1 MFVPTHSTQQMFG
14 AVPLVWICNPDP
26 LSIRIFNPLGSNEL
40 NRNSACGNKTA
51 TSSLSF
57 LLMMIKNGIQDSV
70 AFTGKG
76 PRKGWRTPLN
86 IINDSEQRDEEKERP
101 RGPFASERGDEPRS
115 GIPYC
120 SVYSYTFFGARY
132 MDHELMAM
140 WLSVD
145 PMADKYPNIS
155 PYNYCMWN
163 PIKVIDPNGKDTIKT
178 PTGIS
183 ISVGD
188 GYQATPDGKYLF
200 GDGLVTKEWDPS
212 LCQIVSDDGSPLGGY
227 KNCELNNNAPWMQFA
242 ISQIGVKEV
251 PMGENRG
258 PAVEKYL
265 RSTNS
270 EAGNPWCA
278 SFVNWCLQQSGY
290 SGAGA

>member
-1 MFVPTHSTQQMFG
+1 MMEKHGIQNHST
-14 AVPLVWICNPDP
+14 
-26 LSIRIFNPLGSNEL
+26 
-40 NRNSACGNKTA
+40 
-51 TSSLSF
+51 
-57 LLMMIKNGIQDSV
+57 
-70 AFTGKG
+70 FTGK
-76 PRKGWRTPLN
+76 
-86 IINDSEQRDEEKERP
+86 ERDGET
-101 RGPFASERGDEPRS
+101 GYG
-115 GIPYC
+115 Y
-120 SVYSYTFFGARY
+120 FGARY
-132 MDHELMAM
+132 MDHELMTM

-200 GDGLVTKEWDPS
+200 GDGLMTKEWDPS

-227 KNCELNNNAPWMQFA
+227 KNCDLNNNAPWMQFA

-258 PAVEKYL
+258 PDVEKYL

-290 SGAGA
+290 SGAGAQGNEYKTFGVPVNSENPPYGSIAIFKTGHVGFFSKKVRSGQVEIIHGNWSNRVCRSIIEQENIQCYRFPFQRSPVIRK

>member
-1 MFVPTHSTQQMFG
+1 MMEKHGIQKHST
-14 AVPLVWICNPDP
+14 
-26 LSIRIFNPLGSNEL
+26 
-40 NRNSACGNKTA
+40 
-51 TSSLSF
+51 
-57 LLMMIKNGIQDSV
+57 
-70 AFTGKG
+70 FTGK
-76 PRKGWRTPLN
+76 
-86 IINDSEQRDEEKERP
+86 ERDEEKERS